1 MSMLSDAPAPR
12 LREFALLGL
21 LALLWGSSY
30 ALIRVALESFPP
42 VTLIAIRVS
51 VATVFILALVAWRGE
66 RLPRDAATWGR
77 LLVQSLLNSVGAWL
91 VLAWGQQHV
100 ESGLAG
106 VLNSTSPIFVFLI
119 ASALSGRVGEM
130 SKFAGA
136 VLGLGGVVLIVGAG
150 ALEGLGKNVLAELAV
165 LSGAMMYGG
174 AAIYGRRFAHL
185 PPTVTAAGTMIWA
198 SVILVPLSIVV
209 DRPWTLA
216 VSETSL
222 AAALTLGVV
231 CTGLALLIYFRLVVT
246 IGSMGAASQAY
257 LRAGISVVLGMAV
270 FGESFRPEIAAG
282 LVLAVAGVAM
292 INWPRRPAAAPRRP
306 A

>member
-130 SKFAGA
+130 SKLAGA

-198 SVILVPLSIVV
+198 SVILCPLSIVV

-216 VSETSL
+216 VSDASL

-246 IGSMGAASQAY
+246 IGSMGVASQAY

-292 INWPRRPAAAPRRP
+292 INWPRRPAAAPHRP